1 MSNHVSEE
9 RVTGNV
15 EGTPR
20 PWREK
25 LYPMITLVVKIQFSL
40 KEATGIP
47 YSREYWRSLNL
58 EVLSQTMFFTL
69 LADLNLAVWYGIA
82 IRTCTRKKILVIFNL
97 AVERHTTKPPN
108 FLAIQ

>member
-1 MSNHVSEE
+1 MLK
-9 RVTGNV
+9 
-15 EGTPR
+15 GTPR

-58 EVLSQTMFFTL
+58 AVLSQTTFFTL
-69 LADLNLAVWYGIA
+69 LADLNLAVWYSIA
-82 IRTCTRKKILVIFNL
+82 IRTCTRKKILADFNL
-97 AVERHTTKPPN
+97 AVERHTTKEQN
-108 FLAIQ
+108 LISCQIFWLYGN